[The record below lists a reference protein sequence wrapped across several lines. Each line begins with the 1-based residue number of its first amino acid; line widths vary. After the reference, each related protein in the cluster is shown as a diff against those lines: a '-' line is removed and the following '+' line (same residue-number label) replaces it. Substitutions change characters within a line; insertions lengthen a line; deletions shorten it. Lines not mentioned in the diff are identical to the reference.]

1 MVEVERVSLLSKRR
15 KQTSSRSFPSDTLAS
30 IRSAVEQVP
39 EYVFR
44 NSTKNT
50 EIGAFDA
57 EIAEGLPQYEYEGDR
72 AGGYNPNCKL
82 WSHLGFN
89 YSVDLYQPDERIA
102 IEVEKSERKSISD
115 DLLKFQKGYRTQ
127 KDGRPKIEFGC
138 LVVPVNYRGKDNLY
152 RHSLTKLDFMKGILF
167 IDDVAVI
174 GYRIPTPD

>member
-1 MVEVERVSLLSKRR
+1 MVDVESTTLLSERR
-15 KQTSSRSFPSDTLAS
+15 KQTTSESFPSNTLAS
-30 IRSAVEQVP
+30 IYSAVEQVP
-39 EYVFR
+39 KEVFR
-44 NSTKNT
+44 NSAKNT

-57 EIAEGLPQYEYEGDR
+57 EIAEGLPQYEYEGNR

-115 DLLKFQKGYRTQ
+115 DLLKFQKGYRTR
-127 KDGRPKIEFGC
+127 KDGQPKIKFGS